1 MNGRSMRRNPNRRR
15 FSKGTSAVEIAI
27 ISFLVIVMVA
37 IAVDAT
43 IFTMAYCRL
52 DSTTR
57 DAARAAASQ
66 QKASTDVG
74 LTCAAALK
82 SAQTQLVTHA
92 SDGLFIKQ
100 PTLTGTTAPY
110 FVYNDF
116 SGNPT
121 APQTAYVTVTCSQD
135 VYLPIPVSF
144 FGASFGG
151 FLSNGNH
158 VTMTRQYIFPIVKL
172 KYYASS

>member
-1 MNGRSMRRNPNRRR
+1 MRRKKNISRN
-15 FSKGTSAVEIAI
+15 STGVSAVEIAI
-27 ISFLVIVMVA
+27 ISFLVIAMMA

-43 IFTMAYCRL
+43 IFTLAYSRL

-66 QKASTDVG
+66 QKAATDIG
-74 LTCAAALK
+74 LTCAASLK
-82 SAQTQLVTHA
+82 SAKTQLVTH
-92 SDGLFIKQ
+92 STDGIFIKQ
-100 PTLTGTTAPY
+100 PTLTSTTSPY

-116 SGNPT
+116 SGNPP
-121 APQTAYVTVTCSQD
+121 APQSAYVTVTCSQD

-151 FLSNGNH
+151 FLSSGNH
-158 VTMTRQYIFPIVKL
+158 ITMTRQYTFPIVKL
-172 KYYASS
+172 KYYQSP

>member
-1 MNGRSMRRNPNRRR
+1 MNNVIKGRSNSRGV
-15 FSKGTSAVEIAI
+15 SVVEIAI

-43 IFTMAYCRL
+43 IFTMAYNRL

-66 QKASTDVG
+66 QKASGDVG

-82 SAQTQLVTHA
+82 AAQTQLVTHA
-92 SDGLFIKQ
+92 TDGHFIKQ
-100 PTLTGTTAPY
+100 PVLTGTTSPF

-116 SGNPT
+116 SGS
-121 APQTAYVTVTCSQD
+121 APPPQSPYVTVTCSED
-135 VYLPIPVSF
+135 VYLPIPFTF
-144 FGASFGG
+144 FGATFDG
-151 FLSNGNH
+151 FLVSGNH
-158 VTMTRQYIFPIVKL
+158 LTLSRQYIFPIVKL
-172 KYYASS
+172 KYY